1 MKVVVW
7 GTSGCSLWL
16 KEGNNKKKIEP
27 QEWSRN
33 AYLSHQCS
41 RTRNRDKIILS
52 RPRLTVSKVEVLSE
66 CQKISFLFYYPHHVN
81 IL

>member
-16 KEGNNKKKIEP
+16 KEENNKKKKIEP

-33 AYLSHQCS
+33 AYLTHQCS
-41 RTRNRDKIILS
+41 RTRNRQNYTLKTQINGL
-52 RPRLTVSKVEVLSE
+52 
-66 CQKISFLFYYPHHVN
+66 
-81 IL
+81 